1 MGLEQEL
8 KLRVSGEGKLDL
20 SSLVW
25 LRELTN
31 GKVETQHLSNT
42 YFDTPNKDLR
52 KQGVGLRLRQQD
64 DVFLQ
69 TVKTA
74 GIARDGLHQRDEWE
88 HELQAADWDLAKLRQ
103 TPLADL
109 INDSNIWSNM
119 QPIFTT
125 NFTREI
131 RWLTLPENTKVELA
145 YDRGAVTA
153 GDLVDTIHEIEL
165 EIKQGSIEQ
174 LKQFATLMCSHLAV
188 KPSNSSK
195 AKQGYRLVE
204 SL

>member
-1 MGLEQEL
+1 MSLEQEI
-8 KLRVSGEGKLDL
+8 KLLVVSDDKLDL
-20 SSLVW
+20 SSLSW
-25 LRELTN
+25 LEEFTD
-31 GKVETQHLSNT
+31 GVITTQNLRNT

-52 KQGVGLRLRQQD
+52 TQGVGLRLRQRD

-74 GIARDGLHQRDEWE
+74 GMAKDGLHQRDEWE
-88 HELQAADWDLAKLRQ
+88 HELHNAHWVLAKLRQ
-103 TPLADL
+103 PPLADM
-109 INDSNIWSNM
+109 INDANIWSSL

-125 NFTREI
+125 NFIRETMQLI
-131 RWLTLPENTKVELA
+131 LPENTQVELA
-145 YDRGAVTA
+145 YDSGKVVA

-165 EIKQGSIEQ
+165 EITQGSIEQ
-174 LKQFATLMCSHLAV
+174 LKQLATLVCSHLAV

-204 SL
+204 LL